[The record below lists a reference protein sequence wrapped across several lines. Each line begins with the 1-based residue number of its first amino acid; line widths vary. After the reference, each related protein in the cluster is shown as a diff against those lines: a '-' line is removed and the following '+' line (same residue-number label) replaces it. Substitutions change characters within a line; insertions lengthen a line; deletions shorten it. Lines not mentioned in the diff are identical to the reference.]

1 MSFRPFLFRLVLPLI
16 LLSAAPF
23 SAAAQGTRIGF
34 GNSDHDNTL
43 PVEVTADQ
51 LDLQRDDG
59 KAKFTGNVI
68 VAQGEMRLYGDVVDV
83 RYGDNT
89 AGGTEIEWVHALGN
103 VTLFNGTEA
112 AEGNDAVYTV
122 ATGVVVMTGD
132 VLVTQGDNTMAGDRL
147 TVNVDTGIGQMEG
160 RVKVLFNP
168 EDRPERART
177 E

>member
-1 MSFRPFLFRLVLPLI
+1 MPFRSSIFRLVLPLI
-16 LLSAAPF
+16 LLSATAF
-23 SAAAQGTRIGF
+23 TAAAQGTQVGF
-34 GNSDHDNTL
+34 GNPDHDSSL

-83 RYGDNT
+83 RYGDNA
-89 AGGTEIEWVHALGN
+89 AGATEIEWVHAAGN

-112 AEGNDAVYTV
+112 AEGDDAVYTV
-122 ATGVVVMTGD
+122 DTAIVVMTGD
-132 VLVTQGDNTMAGDRL
+132 VLVTQGDNTMSGDRL

-168 EDRPERART
+168 EDRPERARPQ
-177 E
+177 